1 MNKNF
6 KRTLLSTGLIALL
19 LLAFAGGVLAANWK
33 TFDGEEKGAQVE
45 SNIDTLVS
53 LINDADGEYDSIVE
67 YYKQVIKELQEQFT
81 EQLKIVTDSK
91 DKEILKLMK
100 DIETLIQEIETLKNN
115 QSSNDDYIKHL
126 ENQVDKANLLMQQL
140 ENYSSEAVEEVRK

>member
-1 MNKNF
+1 MNKHY
-6 KRTLLSTGLIALL
+6 KKLGITIGVIIALF
-19 LLAFAGGVLAANWK
+19 LAFAGGVLAANWK

-53 LINDADGEYDSIVE
+53 LINDADGEYDEIVK
-67 YYKQVIKELQEQFT
+67 YYQEVIKELQEQFT
-81 EQLKIVTDSK
+81 EQLRVVTESK

-115 QSSNDDYIKHL
+115 QSSNDDYIRHL
-126 ENQVDKANLLMQQL
+126 ENEVDKANDLMEKL
-140 ENYSSEAVEEVRK
+140 ESYSNDAVEEVK